1 MHEIPQNKKQ
11 QIDTKGNQIEKRH
24 GYTLEELHKMGY
36 YPRPLTKLEH
46 KVGASIQPLY
56 DGESPLDCIFYV
68 MKKDIYYISRFPS
81 EHKIE
86 QKQKDDIIYLGT
98 TKDKEEQTG
107 N

>member
-36 YPRPLTKLEH
+36 YPKPPTELER
-46 KVGASIQPLY
+46 KVGYSTTPLY
-56 DGESPLDCIFYV
+56 DGESSLDCIFYV

-98 TKDKEEQTG
+98 TKDKEE
-107 N
+107 